1 MMHKLNDELLEKVTG
16 GVGFDYDAM
25 SPEDRAR
32 YEELHKQYLQICYD
46 YGNTSGRSGYIF
58 RRVRSVECIRRRDRK
73 EVRLNRIKR

>member
-32 YEELHKQYLQICYD
+32 YEELHEQYLQTCYD
-46 YGNTSGRSGYIF
+46 YGNHLVDQATFFAAYEAWNAF
-58 RRVRSVECIRRRDRK
+58 VEGIERK
-73 EVRLNRIKR
+73 YG